1 MTIVP
6 DLTEAWET
14 NVMLVEGTRGCFWT
28 GLGVSLIGGLTGRA
42 DGEGTYGEH
51 GTHDYGFD
59 GWD

>member
-1 MTIVP
+1 
-6 DLTEAWET
+6 
-14 NVMLVEGTRGCFWT
+14 MLVEGTRGCFWT